1 MINREAP
8 HNARMRNIWTLRLT
22 TFTLWLLAAASA
34 TYWLIQTTARAAP
47 SPALAQA
54 TVAGQSQTASLQPDT
69 LAVAHGLGAVG
80 DGAAQAPV
88 ADGAPSVDWNPSR
101 FVLSGI
107 LAQGS
112 EKDGL
117 VMLSVDGKPAQIL
130 QLGATVEP
138 SVVVQAISR
147 QSVTLA
153 NISKADAPVL
163 LTLQLGGKAAA
174 AGQHDASSPAAAA
187 PQVVPAPAMSPATQT
202 AQAVAAEP
210 LQAAA
215 PAPAATAQP
224 DNNPEAEREAR
235 RARMAERIEQRRAG
249 NANATNATGNAG
261 SAGTGSTNNAAAAP
275 RRSVLAD
282 DNLYF
287 Q

>member
-1 MINREAP
+1 MKRLALLSASILSL
-8 HNARMRNIWTLRLT
+8 TL
-22 TFTLWLLAAASA
+22 A
-34 TYWLIQTTARAAP
+34 

-174 AGQHDASSPAAAA
+174 AGQHDASSPAMAA
-187 PQVVPAPAMSPATQT
+187 PQAVPAPAMSPAMQT
-202 AQAVAAEP
+202 AAAEP

-261 SAGTGSTNNAAAAP
+261 SAGNGSNNNAAAAP